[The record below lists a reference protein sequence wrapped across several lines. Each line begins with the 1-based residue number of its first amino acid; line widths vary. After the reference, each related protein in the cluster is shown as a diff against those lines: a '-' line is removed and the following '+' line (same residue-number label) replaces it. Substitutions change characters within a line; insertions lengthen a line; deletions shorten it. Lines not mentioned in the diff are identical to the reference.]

1 MKLVI
6 MAVYMFALEP
16 GVNRSF
22 EAGVTPPAWPE
33 NPLKAGHGES
43 PPVGDARAKFA
54 HDEPR
59 PGNAIHW
66 NRFATVLRKPIHV
79 SGAR

>member
-22 EAGVTPPAWPE
+22 EAGMIPPLGRE
-33 NPLKAGHGES
+33 LLKARRWHP
-43 PPVGDARAKFA
+43 PPVGDARVRPA
-54 HDEPR
+54 HDEPS

-66 NRFATVLRKPIHV
+66 NRLATVIRKPVPV